1 MFFVIFPKSKG
12 KINVLEIKQVENF
25 LIQVGTTV
33 NPKIRNIKGT
43 SLPTWSIRGIIRG
56 KKGEASKS
64 TAAFKKL
71 MHI

>member
-33 NPKIRNIKGT
+33 NPKIRNGLLT
-43 SLPTWSIRGIIRG
+43 
-56 KKGEASKS
+56 
-64 TAAFKKL
+64 
-71 MHI
+71 